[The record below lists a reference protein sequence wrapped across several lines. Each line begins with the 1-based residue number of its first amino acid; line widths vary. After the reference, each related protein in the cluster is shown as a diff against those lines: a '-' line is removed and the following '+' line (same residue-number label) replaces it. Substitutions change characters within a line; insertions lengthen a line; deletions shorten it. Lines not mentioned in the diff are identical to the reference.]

1 MNKLIHF
8 LKGPKILIVTTSILI
23 VGSIVLFGFN
33 DDPTSAFQTVP
44 VKIGTVS
51 QEITVTGKIKSAE
64 SESKK
69 PIQIFASRYSPALDK
84 KTIRNDLYF
93 EKTEVFENTKTY
105 LAIKQA
111 YAAKYGVPDYAK
123 LPSVEIISPKIK
135 SKLTTAQFAT
145 AVNGKYQKC
154 LKKYELSGA

>member
-64 SESKK
+64 AVDLAFERSGKVVWVNAK
-69 PIQIFASRYSPALDK
+69 IGQKIKTGQIFAQIDASEAQRTLRD
-84 KTIRNDLYF
+84 
-93 EKTEVFENTKTY
+93 TELILE
-105 LAIKQA
+105 
-111 YAAKYGVPDYAK
+111 
-123 LPSVEIISPKIK
+123 S
-135 SKLTTAQFAT
+135 
-145 AVNGKYQKC
+145 
-154 LKKYELSGA
+154 